1 MDKLKKHYLFLLII
15 VIVGIIIGIIFSNI
29 LNIDDEKLV
38 YTKLTTYFNN
48 LSNDVPINYL
58 SNLISNLRN
67 NLITIIAIWIF
78 GLSIIGLLLNNFI
91 IFFKGFILGFIIGS
105 IINIY
110 LYSGIILAIL
120 YIFPA
125 TLFNI
130 LLFLITTYY
139 ANIFSLK
146 LFDIIFRKK
155 EYKFGLLI
163 KKYSK
168 ILGVF
173 TILLIISSIYETFI
187 TPFFIKL
194 FSFLIK

>member
-1 MDKLKKHYLFLLII
+1 MDKLKKHYLFLFII

-29 LNIDDEKLV
+29 LNVDDEKLV

-48 LSNDVPINYL
+48 LKNDIPINYM
-58 SNLISNLRN
+58 SNLITTLKN
-67 NLITIIAIWIF
+67 NLITIIVIWLL
-78 GLSIIGLLLNNFI
+78 GLSIIGLLFNNFI
-91 IFFKGFILGFIIGS
+91 LFFKGFILGFTVGS

-110 LYSGIILAIL
+110 LYSGIIISIV

-125 TLFNI
+125 TLFNTF
-130 LLFLITTYY
+130 LFLITTYY

-146 LFDIIFRKK
+146 IFNIIFRKK

-173 TILLIISSIYETFI
+173 TIILIISSIYETFI

-194 FSFLIK
+194 FSFIIK